1 MSLPDQDKA
10 YVSKKE
16 MFEDIVSLMGG
27 RVAEEMIFG
36 EINTGAS
43 SDIERATKIATDM
56 VTKYGMSE
64 KLGSR
69 TFGSNGE
76 VFIGRDYGH
85 TQEYSD
91 ATAALIDSEVNRI
104 ITDAYDKCRELMEEH
119 KDKLYTVAEALIEKE
134 VLTGAEFEAVYEGK
148 KENEEPLSESENGDT
163 EEK

>member
-1 MSLPDQDKA
+1 
-10 YVSKKE
+10 

-104 ITDAYDKCRELMEEH
+104 ITEAYNACRKLMEEH
-119 KDKLYTVAEALIEKE
+119 KDKLHSVAEALIEKE
-134 VLTGAEFEAVYEGK
+134 VLTGDEFEAVYEGTA
-148 KENEEPLSESENGDT
+148 LSDEKVTEIETDNGTT